1 MAAVLAHL
9 AVPVNGN
16 EPLVRR
22 GRFLSTTFPVDMY
35 AAGARRGLQ
44 PPLVAACLPRLPPA

>member
-1 MAAVLAHL
+1 MAAVLAPL